1 MAIKEYLLS
10 VILLLLLTLVPF
22 TTQSKQNANPF
33 GFLKSLEGCKKGQ
46 NVDGLHQL
54 KMYLTK
60 LGYLNNHHVSQ
71 NEVTTSLTIKED
83 NKLFDESLEKAI
95 KTYQRNYRLN
105 ITGHLDGATVK
116 QMMKPRCGCADIVNG
131 RNTMQHKHNKT
142 SLYVLKGRKWPSSEY
157 ELTFQILSKTLVP
170 GAGNMTVV
178 VTAALNKWAQV
189 SPFQFQEVPE
199 DSKSNLV
206 FGFFNG
212 DHGDGRP
219 FDGPL
224 GVLGHSFYPEDGR
237 SHYDATEDWSEDPGP
252 NQFDLNSVVLHEI
265 GHLLGLAHSA
275 DPSAV
280 MHPGIAPG
288 GRRREL
294 QPDDIQGIQALYGPN

>member
-10 VILLLLLTLVPF
+10 VSFLLLLTLVPF
-22 TTQSKQNANPF
+22 TTQSKPNANPF
-33 GFLKSLEGCKKGQ
+33 GFLKSLEGSKKGQ

-54 KMYLTK
+54 KMYLRK
-60 LGYLNNHHVSQ
+60 FGYLKNHHVSQ
-71 NEVTTSLTIKED
+71 NEVTTSSTIKED

-95 KTYQRNYRLN
+95 KLYQRNYRLN
-105 ITGHLDGATVK
+105 TTGHLDGATVK
-116 QMMKPRCGCADIVNG
+116 QMMNPRCGCPDIVKG

-142 SLYVLKGRKWPSSEY
+142 SLYVIKGSKWPSSKY
-157 ELTFQILSKTLVP
+157 ELTFKILSKTLVP
-170 GAGNMTVV
+170 GAGNMTVM
-178 VTAALNKWAQV
+178 VTASLNTWRQY
-189 SPFQFQEVPE
+189 SPFMFQEVPE
-199 DSKSNLV
+199 DSKSDLV

-219 FDGPL
+219 FDGPKGIL
-224 GVLGHSFYPEDGR
+224 AHAFYPQDGR

-252 NQFDLNSVVLHEI
+252 DQFDLYSVPLHEI

-280 MHPGIAPG
+280 MYPTINPGERKRG
-288 GRRREL
+288 L
-294 QPDDIQGIQALYGPN
+294 QPDDIQGIQAIYGPI